1 MNQEQ
6 IWQTLYDIF
15 VQNISKKTW
24 FSTIWSEYLI
34 WWVSIY
40 FCLLI
45 LLLFIHSLI
54 IKTLKSLKQSFF
66 LECDLIIKQI
76 ATAQYK
82 NKATENINIQ
92 LLNTI
97 FESKSKDYFK
107 ESTNI
112 ISKIN
117 EIKEKTKE
125 IIINDKQKSKLKNLD
140 KRINWLEIISKTI
153 WYTLNLLTIGIY
165 KIFRK

>member
-24 FSTIWSEYLI
+24 LSTIWSQYLI
-34 WWVSIY
+34 WWISIY

-54 IKTLKSLKQSFF
+54 IKSLKSLKQKFF
-66 LECDLIIKQI
+66 LECDLIIKQT
-76 ATAQYK
+76 AVAQYK
-82 NKATENINIQ
+82 TKNTENINID
-92 LLNTI
+92 LLKTI

-107 ESTNI
+107 ESKNI

-117 EIKEKTKE
+117 EIQEKSKEN
-125 IIINDKQKSKLKNLD
+125 IINDKQKIRFRNLD
-140 KRINWLEIISKTI
+140 KKINWLETISKTI